1 MQTKEKNKMKKRF
14 LALILFMLT
23 ASLYAG
29 STTETTTVNA
39 TAEQTCSISNTPSLS
54 FGYTGVSDNT
64 GSFHVDIVCN
74 SGLAWTTT
82 VDGGSN
88 PSGEVRRASDGTNYL
103 TYRLYQDSGMTQE
116 LAVTSGNTV
125 TGTGSD
131 NTQTVNVYAK
141 VAMADNN
148 PTPPAGSYSD
158 TLNVIISW

>member
-1 MQTKEKNKMKKRF
+1 MKKSSM
-14 LALILFMLT
+14 LLVLFMLT

-29 STTETTTVNA
+29 SATETTTINA

-54 FGYTGVSDNT
+54 FGYTGVSDST
-64 GSFHVDIVCN
+64 GNFNVDIVCN

-82 VDGGSN
+82 IDGGSN
-88 PSGEVRRASDGTNYL
+88 ASGEVRRASDGTNFL
-103 TYRLYQDSGMTQE
+103 SYRLYQDVGMTQE
-116 LAVTSGNTV
+116 LAVTSGNII

-148 PTPPAGSYSD
+148 PTPPAGAYSD
-158 TLNVIISW
+158 TLNVTISW